1 MYDWVSLPS
10 PALAGADRPAVCH
23 DPSAAVPDCIIL
35 PRQTERSWGV
45 PPHQSPWQHRCPLCG
60 SSVSE
65 RVPEGRKCQRNVFS
79 SSSAAHEPRFLS
91 AGSAV
96 VMQADMNSLM
106 FSMLAFINVHRLN
119 FPCRRENGK
128 KEGRR
133 SFCRSMRNIQGNED
147 LAAALRCRMFQ
158 TAWWCQQQTSSQ
170 SLGAFN
176 KNKTKKKR
184 GQNLNRVTSKP
195 CRGSVG
201 SRYSV

>member
-1 MYDWVSLPS
+1 MPS
-10 PALAGADRPAVCH
+10 ICFSVLRLGDDVRLGFSCH
-23 DPSAAVPDCIIL
+23 SCSGWS
-35 PRQTERSWGV
+35 RQTRRVPRPLGGCPRLHHFAQTDREELGGV
-45 PPHQSPWQHRCPLCG
+45 PPISHPG
-60 SSVSE
+60 STAAHFVAPVVSE
-65 RVPEGRKCQRNVFS
+65 RVPEGRKCQRNVFY
-79 SSSAAHEPRFLS
+79 SSSAAHELRFLS
-91 AGSAV
+91 ACSAV

-106 FSMLAFINVHRLN
+106 FLMLAFINVHWLN

-176 KNKTKKKR
+176 KKRKKKTVVR
-184 GQNLNRVTSKP
+184 T
-195 CRGSVG
+195 
-201 SRYSV
+201 

>member
-1 MYDWVSLPS
+1 MPSICFSVLRLGDDVRLSFSSLS
-10 PALAGADRPAVCH
+10 CSGL
-23 DPSAAVPDCIIL
+23 S
-35 PRQTERSWGV
+35 RQTRRV
-45 PPHQSPWQHRCPLCG
+45 PRPLGGCPRLHHFAQTDREELGGTAHQSPWQHRCPLCG

-65 RVPEGRKCQRNVFS
+65 RVPEGRKCQRNVFY

-106 FSMLAFINVHRLN
+106 FLMLAFINVHWLN

-147 LAAALRCRMFQ
+147 LAAALWCRMFQ
-158 TAWWCQQQTSSQ
+158 TA
-170 SLGAFN
+170 
-176 KNKTKKKR
+176 
-184 GQNLNRVTSKP
+184 
-195 CRGSVG
+195 
-201 SRYSV
+201 